1 MKEQVIHLHD
11 GFGGLVVLTVDKIS
25 SRRTAMKILG
35 DDVQIGQ
42 KTVIVADGQAYKVLE
57 TMEEVAA
64 LIAAVPE

>member
-1 MKEQVIHLHD
+1 VKEQVIHLH
-11 GFGGLVVLTVDKIS
+11 LVNGDEVIVAADKIS
-25 SRRTAMKILG
+25 SRREANKILG

-42 KTVIVADGQAYKVLE
+42 KTVIVADGQAYKVRE